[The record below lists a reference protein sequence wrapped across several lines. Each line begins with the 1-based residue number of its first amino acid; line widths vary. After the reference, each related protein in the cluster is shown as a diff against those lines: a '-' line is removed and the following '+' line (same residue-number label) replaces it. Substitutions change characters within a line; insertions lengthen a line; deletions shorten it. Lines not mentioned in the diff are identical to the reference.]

1 MEKFNSSLFSK
12 RYEGY
17 NLEKEICV
25 INRGIVE
32 NDIYALDFL
41 REANYTYNKDKEYF
55 YSLYKILET
64 SNNCGIY
71 LILTA
76 ILLKN
81 EDEKANLK
89 IADKKIDLLMQKIYD
104 SYYVKY
110 NVVEHLGTPNSIT
123 VINDDIIYEDD
134 KRYDLIKKFHVKKS
148 AFGYFSALK
157 PYTPYHIK
165 RAPSNNDIEFIK
177 KSILNNYRIYYIL
190 LLSDYS
196 KKSKKLLNII
206 LKTNSYK
213 ALTYLMLIRKEG
225 FATTYQE
232 SLDYL
237 TNLNVT
243 LADIIISYIFFYSYN
258 DRISYYDSFAV
269 QIKNREFNSFFYSL
283 IKKNSEYFESLFTNK
298 NFVKRVTKNS
308 KNFIPFLNELYSK
321 EIDFGSSKILC
332 SLLENKSASIRK
344 SAIKIINRKKK
355 ESYEYLKSLDNDLA
369 RDILKRWKNKKII
382 NSGFKDVDSIVNFVN
397 KNYNKKFE
405 KNLLCLDESL
415 LYGVK
420 SKNSNQTIP
429 IIIIK
434 YIYLEYSRLKA
445 PTKIKDLDKII
456 SYFDFNSFINVIKTI
471 YDRWIFEGA
480 DTTYKY
486 VMIPYLVYESDYKI
500 EKVGYNL
507 KEWCESGRIS
517 LANYA
522 ISTLAF
528 NGSLYSLIL
537 IDYIS
542 NNFKYYQI
550 KNTSK
555 LAFKAAAKK
564 LDISEDKL
572 SDKIILDFGIDKEGK
587 KLLKDDSC
595 SFTLYINEKLDIDKI
610 FDNKKKEYITKIDK
624 SNNISKNLLDE
635 FFSIKNNIKATYK
648 FQASRLNKAL
658 MTGKKWSSDDWKKIF
673 EENYIMSTLADIFI
687 WTIYN
692 KNDKILRQ
700 VKYDRKANS
709 FYAIDNNEEIKL
721 NKQYQLSLASP
732 VEMTDEE
739 IKKAKQILTDLKI
752 KQPFNQMQNINFSFE
767 DGDIKENIIVKYRNK
782 EVKIKTF
789 KNLSDSLDMELDYEN
804 SYIVGYKI
812 IDSSISI
819 GIKINLMGMDNAI
832 DDNDII
838 LFGYIVFYTID
849 NNNEIFSYKNIIDPR
864 TSYVRYVKYIMFNID
879 NYIKKNVQKTTRTE
893 KRNRRESDI
902 K

>member
-445 PTKIKDLDKII
+445 PIKIKDLDKII

-700 VKYDRKANS
+700 VKYDRKANT

-838 LFGYIVFYTID
+838 LFGDIVFYTID

>member
-25 INRGIVE
+25 INRGIIE

-41 REANYTYNKDKEYF
+41 REANYTYNKDKKYF
-55 YSLYKILET
+55 YSLYKTLET

-81 EDEKANLK
+81 EDDKANLK
-89 IADKKIDLLMQKIYD
+89 IADKKIDILMQKIYD

-177 KSILNNYRIYYIL
+177 KSLLNNYRIYYIL

-196 KKSKKLLNII
+196 KKAKKLLNII

-237 TNLNVT
+237 TNLNIT

-283 IKKNSEYFESLFTNK
+283 IKKNSEYFESLFANK
-298 NFVKRVTKNS
+298 NFVKKVTKSS
-308 KNFIPFLNELYSK
+308 KNFIPFLNELYSR

-332 SLLENKSASIRK
+332 SLLENQSQNIRK
-344 SAIKIINRKKK
+344 AAIKIINRKKK
-355 ESYEYLKSLDNDLA
+355 ESYEYLKTLDNDLA

-382 NSGFKDVDSIVNFVN
+382 NSGFKDIDSIVNFVN

-420 SKNSNQTIP
+420 SKNSNQNIP

-434 YIYLEYSRLKA
+434 YIYLEYSRLKT

-456 SYFDFNSFINVIKTI
+456 SYFDFNSFINVIKSI
-471 YDRWIFEGA
+471 YERWIFEGA

-486 VMIPYLVYESDYKI
+486 VMIPYLVYESEYKI
-500 EKVGYNL
+500 EKVAYNL

-572 SDKIILDFGIDKEGK
+572 SDKLILDFGIDKEGK
-587 KLLKDDSC
+587 KLLKDDSS
-595 SFTLYINEKLDIDKI
+595 SFTLYINEKLDIEKI
-610 FDNKKKEYITKIDK
+610 FDNKKKEYISKIDK
-624 SNNISKNLLDE
+624 YNNVSKNLLDE
-635 FFSIKNNIKATYK
+635 FYSIKNNIKVTYK

-658 MTGKKWSSDDWKKIF
+658 MTGKKWFSDDWKKLF
-673 EENYIMSTLADIFI
+673 AENYIMSTLADIFI

-692 KNDKILRQ
+692 KNDKILKQ
-700 VKYDRKANS
+700 VKYDRKSNTFFS
-709 FYAIDNNEEIKL
+709 IDDNEEIKL
-721 NKQYQLSLASP
+721 NKNYKLSLASP
-732 VEMTDEE
+732 VEMTEEE
-739 IKKAKQILTDLKI
+739 IKKAKQLLTDLKI

-767 DGDIKENIIVKYRNK
+767 DEDIKENIIVKYRNK

-789 KNLSDSLDMELDYEN
+789 KNLIDYLDMELDYEN

-812 IDSSISI
+812 IDTSISV

-838 LFGYIVFYTID
+838 LFGDIVFYTID
-849 NNNEIFSYKNIIDPR
+849 NNEIFSYKNIIDPR

-879 NYIKKNVQKTTRTE
+879 NYIKKNTQKTLKIE
-893 KRNRRESDI
+893 KRNRRQSDT

>member
-445 PTKIKDLDKII
+445 PIKIKDLDKII

-700 VKYDRKANS
+700 VKYDRKANT

-838 LFGYIVFYTID
+838 LFGDIVFYTID

-864 TSYVRYVKYIMFNID
+864 ASYVRYVKYIMFNID

>member
-838 LFGYIVFYTID
+838 LFGDIVFYTID

-893 KRNRRESDI
+893 KRNSRESDI

>member
-12 RYEGY
+12 RYVGY

-55 YSLYKILET
+55 YSLYKVLEN

-81 EDEKANLK
+81 EDEKANIK
-89 IADKKIDLLMQKIYD
+89 IADKKIDILMQKIYD

-110 NVVEHLGTPNSIT
+110 NVVEHIGTPNSFT

-134 KRYDLIKKFHVKKS
+134 KRYDLIKKFYVKKS

-157 PYTPYHIK
+157 PYTPYNIK
-165 RAPSNNDIEFIK
+165 KTPSNNDIDFIK
-177 KSILNNYRIYYIL
+177 KTILNNYRIYYIL
-190 LLSDYS
+190 LLADYS
-196 KKSKKLLNII
+196 KKAKKLLNII

-213 ALTYLMLIRKEG
+213 ALTYLILIRKEG

-237 TNLNVT
+237 TNLNIT
-243 LADIIISYIFFYSYN
+243 LSDILISYIFFYSYN

-269 QIKNREFNSFFYSL
+269 QIKNREFNNFFFNL
-283 IKKNSEYFESLFTNK
+283 IKKNSEYFESLFSNK
-298 NFVKRVTKNS
+298 NFVDIVTKS
-308 KNFIPFLNELYSK
+308 SRNFVPFLNELYSS

-332 SLLENKSASIRK
+332 TLLDNKSPGIRK
-344 SAIKIINRKKK
+344 AAIKIINRKKK
-355 ESYEYLKSLDNDLA
+355 ESYEYLKNLNSDLA
-369 RDILKRWKNKKII
+369 KDILKKWKNKKII
-382 NSGFKDVDSIVNFVN
+382 HSGFKDVNSIVNFVN

-420 SKNSNQTIP
+420 SKDTDQNIP
-429 IIIIK
+429 IIVIK
-434 YIYLEYSRLKA
+434 YIYLEYSRLKS
-445 PTKIKDLDKII
+445 PKKIQYLDKII
-456 SYFDFNSFINVIKTI
+456 SYFNFDTFINVIKSI
-471 YDRWIFEGA
+471 YERWIFEGA

-486 VMIPYLVYESDYKI
+486 VMIPYLIYESDYKI

-507 KEWCESGRIS
+507 RDWCESGRIS

-528 NGSLYSLIL
+528 NGSIHSLIL
-537 IDYIS
+537 IEYVS
-542 NNFKYYQI
+542 NNFKFYQI

-555 LAFKAAAKK
+555 LAFKSAAKK
-564 LDISEDKL
+564 LNISEDKL
-572 SDKIILDFGIDKEGK
+572 GDKIIFNFGINKNGEK
-587 KLLKDDSC
+587 ILKDDSC
-595 SFTLYINEKLDIDKI
+595 NFTLYINEKLDIEKI
-610 FDNKKKEYITKIDK
+610 FDNNRKEYISKIDK
-624 SNNISKNLLDE
+624 YYNINKNILEE
-635 FFSIKNNIKATYK
+635 FYSIKNNMKIAYK
-648 FQASRLNKAL
+648 FQAGRLNKAL
-658 MTGKKWSSDDWKKIF
+658 MTGKKWSADDWKNIF
-673 EENYIMSTLADIFI
+673 ADNYIMSILASNLI

-692 KNDKILRQ
+692 KNDKILKQ
-700 VKYDRKANS
+700 VIYDRKSNT
-709 FYAIDNNEEIKL
+709 FHTLDNEECKL
-721 NKQYQLSLASP
+721 NKQYKLSLASP
-732 VEMTDEE
+732 VEMTPEE
-739 IKKAKQILTDLKI
+739 IKKSKQLITDMKI
-752 KQPFNQMQNINFSFE
+752 KQPFNQMININFSFDE
-767 DGDIKENIIVKYRNK
+767 GDIKENIIVKYRNK

-789 KNLSDSLDMELDYEN
+789 KSLSESLDMELDYEN

-812 IDSSISI
+812 IDTSISV

-838 LFGYIVFYTID
+838 LFGDIVFYKID
-849 NNNEIFSYKNIIDPR
+849 NNEIFSYKNIIDPK
-864 TSYVRYVKYIMFNID
+864 TSNVRYVKYIMFNIE
-879 NYIKKNVQKTTRTE
+879 NYIKKNSQKPT
-893 KRNRRESDI
+893 KSISKNRRKSDS

>member
-838 LFGYIVFYTID
+838 LFGDIVFYTID

>member
-1 MEKFNSSLFSK
+1 MEKFNSALFSK

-17 NLEKEICV
+17 NLEKEICI
-25 INRGIVE
+25 INRGIIE

-55 YSLYKILET
+55 YSLYKTLET

-81 EDEKANLK
+81 DDQKANLK
-89 IADKKIDLLMQKIYD
+89 IAEKKIDLLMQKIYD

-157 PYTPYHIK
+157 PYAPYHIK
-165 RAPSNNDIEFIK
+165 KAPSNNDIEFIK
-177 KSILNNYRIYYIL
+177 SSILNNYRIYYIL

-206 LKTNSYK
+206 LKTNNYK
-213 ALTYLMLIRKEG
+213 ALTYLMLTRKEG
-225 FATTYQE
+225 FAATYQE

-237 TNLNVT
+237 TNLNIT

-269 QIKNREFNSFFYSL
+269 QIKNREFNNFFYSL
-283 IKKNSEYFESLFTNK
+283 IKKNSEYFENLFTNK

-308 KNFIPFLNELYSK
+308 RNFIPFLNELYSK

-332 SLLENKSASIRK
+332 SLLENKSAKIRK
-344 SAIKIINRKKK
+344 AAIKIINRKKK
-355 ESYEYLKSLDNDLA
+355 ESYEYLKTLDNDLA
-369 RDILKRWKNKKII
+369 RDILKKWKNKKII
-382 NSGFKDVDSIVNFVN
+382 NSGFKDIDSIVNFVN

-420 SKNSNQTIP
+420 SKNSNQNIP

-434 YIYLEYSRLKA
+434 YIYLEYSRLKT

-456 SYFDFNSFINVIKTI
+456 SYFDFNSFISVIKSI
-471 YDRWIFEGA
+471 YERWIFEGA

-486 VMIPYLVYESDYKI
+486 VMIPYLVYESEYKI
-500 EKVGYNL
+500 EKVAYNL
-507 KEWCESGRIS
+507 KDWCESGRIS

-555 LAFKAAAKK
+555 LAFKSAAKK

-572 SDKIILDFGIDKEGK
+572 SDKIILGFGIDKEGK

-595 SFTLYINEKLDIDKI
+595 SFTLYINEKLDIEKI
-610 FDNKKKEYITKIDK
+610 FDNKKKEYISKIDK
-624 SNNISKNLLDE
+624 YNNVNKNLLDE
-635 FFSIKNNIKATYK
+635 FYSIKNNIKVTYK

-658 MTGKKWSSDDWKKIF
+658 MTGKKWSLNDWKKIF
-673 EENYIMSTLADIFI
+673 SENYIMSTLADIFI

-692 KNDKILRQ
+692 KNDKILKQ
-700 VKYDRKANS
+700 VKYDRKSNTQA
-709 FYAIDNNEEIKL
+709 L
-721 NKQYQLSLASP
+721 
-732 VEMTDEE
+732 
-739 IKKAKQILTDLKI
+739 
-752 KQPFNQMQNINFSFE
+752 
-767 DGDIKENIIVKYRNK
+767 
-782 EVKIKTF
+782 
-789 KNLSDSLDMELDYEN
+789 
-804 SYIVGYKI
+804 
-812 IDSSISI
+812 
-819 GIKINLMGMDNAI
+819 
-832 DDNDII
+832 
-838 LFGYIVFYTID
+838 
-849 NNNEIFSYKNIIDPR
+849 
-864 TSYVRYVKYIMFNID
+864 
-879 NYIKKNVQKTTRTE
+879 
-893 KRNRRESDI
+893 
-902 K
+902 

>member
-258 DRISYYDSFAV
+258 DRISYYDSFAD

-298 NFVKRVTKNS
+298 NFVKIVTKNS

-332 SLLENKSASIRK
+332 SLLENKSSSIRK

-355 ESYEYLKSLDNDLA
+355 ESYEYLKTLDNDLA

-382 NSGFKDVDSIVNFVN
+382 NSGFKDIDSIVNFVN

-456 SYFDFNSFINVIKTI
+456 SYFDFNSFINVIKSI

-486 VMIPYLVYESDYKI
+486 VMIPYLVYETEYKI

-542 NNFKYYQI
+542 NNVKYYKI

-610 FDNKKKEYITKIDK
+610 LDNKKNEYISRIDK
-624 SNNISKNLLDE
+624 YHNVSKNILDE
-635 FFSIKNNIKATYK
+635 FYSIKNNIKASYK

-700 VKYDRKANS
+700 VKYDRKTAS

-721 NKQYQLSLASP
+721 NKQHQLSLASP

-739 IKKAKQILTDLKI
+739 IKKSKQLLIDLKI

-832 DDNDII
+832 DDNDVI
-838 LFGYIVFYTID
+838 LFGDIVFYTID
-849 NNNEIFSYKNIIDPR
+849 NNEIFSYKNIIDPR

>member
-700 VKYDRKANS
+700 VKYDRKANT

-838 LFGYIVFYTID
+838 LFGDIVFYTID

>member
-165 RAPSNNDIEFIK
+165 RSPSNNDIEFIK

-700 VKYDRKANS
+700 VKYDRKANT

-838 LFGYIVFYTID
+838 LFGDIVFYTID

>member
-355 ESYEYLKSLDNDLA
+355 ESYEYLKSLDNDLD

-838 LFGYIVFYTID
+838 LFGDIVFYTID

-879 NYIKKNVQKTTRTE
+879 NYIKKNVQKITRTE

>member
-298 NFVKRVTKNS
+298 NFVKIVTKNS

-332 SLLENKSASIRK
+332 SLLENKSSSIRK

-355 ESYEYLKSLDNDLA
+355 ESYEYLKTLDNDLA

-382 NSGFKDVDSIVNFVN
+382 NSGFKDIDSIVNFVN

-456 SYFDFNSFINVIKTI
+456 SYFDFNSFINVIKSI

-486 VMIPYLVYESDYKI
+486 VMIPYLVYETEYKI

-542 NNFKYYQI
+542 NNVKYYKI

-610 FDNKKKEYITKIDK
+610 LDNKKNEYISRIDK
-624 SNNISKNLLDE
+624 YHNVSKNILDE
-635 FFSIKNNIKATYK
+635 FYSIKNNIKASYK

-700 VKYDRKANS
+700 VKYDRKTAS

-721 NKQYQLSLASP
+721 NKQHQLSLASP

-739 IKKAKQILTDLKI
+739 IKKSKQLLIDLKI

-832 DDNDII
+832 DDNDVI
-838 LFGYIVFYTID
+838 LFGDIVFYTID
-849 NNNEIFSYKNIIDPR
+849 NNEIFSYKNIIDPR

>member
-148 AFGYFSALK
+148 VFGYFSALK

-298 NFVKRVTKNS
+298 NFVKIVTKNS

-332 SLLENKSASIRK
+332 SLLENKSSSIRK

-355 ESYEYLKSLDNDLA
+355 ESYEYLKTLDNDLA

-382 NSGFKDVDSIVNFVN
+382 NSGFKDIDSIVNFVN

-456 SYFDFNSFINVIKTI
+456 SYFDFNSFINVIKSI

-486 VMIPYLVYESDYKI
+486 VMIPYLVYETEYKI

-542 NNFKYYQI
+542 NNVKYYKI

-610 FDNKKKEYITKIDK
+610 LDNKKNEYISRIDK
-624 SNNISKNLLDE
+624 YHNVSKNILDE
-635 FFSIKNNIKATYK
+635 FYSIKNNIKASYK

-700 VKYDRKANS
+700 VKYDRKTAS

-721 NKQYQLSLASP
+721 NKQHQLSLASP

-739 IKKAKQILTDLKI
+739 IKKSKQLLIDLKI

-832 DDNDII
+832 DDNDVI
-838 LFGYIVFYTID
+838 LFGDIVFYTID
-849 NNNEIFSYKNIIDPR
+849 NNEIFSYKNIIDPR

>member
-555 LAFKAAAKK
+555 LAFKAVAKK

-838 LFGYIVFYTID
+838 LFGDIVFYTID

>member
-1 MEKFNSSLFSK
+1 M
-12 RYEGY
+12 
-17 NLEKEICV
+17 
-25 INRGIVE
+25 
-32 NDIYALDFL
+32 
-41 REANYTYNKDKEYF
+41 
-55 YSLYKILET
+55 
-64 SNNCGIY
+64 
-71 LILTA
+71 
-76 ILLKN
+76 
-81 EDEKANLK
+81 
-89 IADKKIDLLMQKIYD
+89 
-104 SYYVKY
+104 
-110 NVVEHLGTPNSIT
+110 
-123 VINDDIIYEDD
+123 
-134 KRYDLIKKFHVKKS
+134 
-148 AFGYFSALK
+148 
-157 PYTPYHIK
+157 
-165 RAPSNNDIEFIK
+165 
-177 KSILNNYRIYYIL
+177 
-190 LLSDYS
+190 
-196 KKSKKLLNII
+196 
-206 LKTNSYK
+206 
-213 ALTYLMLIRKEG
+213 
-225 FATTYQE
+225 
-232 SLDYL
+232 
-237 TNLNVT
+237 
-243 LADIIISYIFFYSYN
+243 ADIIISYIFFYSYN

-298 NFVKRVTKNS
+298 NFVKIVTKNS

-332 SLLENKSASIRK
+332 SLLENKSSSIRK

-355 ESYEYLKSLDNDLA
+355 ESYEYLKTLDNDLD

-382 NSGFKDVDSIVNFVN
+382 NSGFKDIDSIVNFVN

-456 SYFDFNSFINVIKTI
+456 SYFDFNSFINVIKSI

-486 VMIPYLVYESDYKI
+486 VMIPYLVYETEYKI

-528 NGSLYSLIL
+528 NGSLYLLIL

-542 NNFKYYQI
+542 NNVKYYKI

-555 LAFKAAAKK
+555 LAFKAATKK

-610 FDNKKKEYITKIDK
+610 LDNKKNEYISRIDK
-624 SNNISKNLLDE
+624 YHNVSKNILDE
-635 FFSIKNNIKATYK
+635 FYSIKNNIKASYK

-700 VKYDRKANS
+700 VKYDRKTAS

-721 NKQYQLSLASP
+721 NKQHQLSLASP

-739 IKKAKQILTDLKI
+739 IKKSKQLLIDLKI

-832 DDNDII
+832 DDNDVI
-838 LFGYIVFYTID
+838 LFGDIVFYTID
-849 NNNEIFSYKNIIDPR
+849 NNEIFSYKNIIDPR

>member
-12 RYEGY
+12 KYEGY
-17 NLEKEICV
+17 NLEKEICI
-25 INRGIVE
+25 INRGIIE

-41 REANYTYNKDKEYF
+41 REANYTYNRDKEYF
-55 YSLYKILET
+55 YSLYKKLES

-81 EDEKANLK
+81 EDKIANLQ
-89 IADKKIDLLMQKIYD
+89 IADKKIDLLMHKMYD

-110 NVVEHLGTPNSIT
+110 NIVEHIGTPNSIT
-123 VINDDIIYEDD
+123 VISDDIIYEDD

-157 PYTPYHIK
+157 PYAPYHI
-165 RAPSNNDIEFIK
+165 RMAPSNNDIEFIK
-177 KSILNNYRIYYIL
+177 SSILNNYRIYYIL

-196 KKSKKLLNII
+196 KKAKKLLNII

-213 ALTYLMLIRKEG
+213 ALIYLLLIRKEG

-237 TNLNVT
+237 INLDVT
-243 LADIIISYIFFYSYN
+243 LADILISYIFFYSYN

-269 QIKNREFNSFFYSL
+269 QIKNIEFNNFFYSL
-283 IKKNSEYFESLFTNK
+283 IKKNSEYFESLFSNK
-298 NFVKRVTKNS
+298 NFVRKITKNS

-332 SLLENKSASIRK
+332 LLLESESSNIRK
-344 SAIKIINRKKK
+344 AAIKIINRKKK
-355 ESYEYLKSLDNDLA
+355 ESYEYLKSLNSDLA
-369 RDILKRWKNKKII
+369 RDILKKWKNKKII
-382 NSGFKDVDSIVNFVN
+382 NSGFKDIDSIVNFVN
-397 KNYNKKFE
+397 KNYDKKFE

-420 SKNSNQTIP
+420 SKNSNQSIP

-434 YIYLEYSRLKA
+434 YIYLEYSKLKS

-456 SYFDFNSFINVIKTI
+456 SYFDFNSFINVIKSI
-471 YDRWIFEGA
+471 YERWIFEGA
-480 DTTYKY
+480 NTTYKY
-486 VMIPYLVYESDYKI
+486 VMIPYLVYEPEYKI
-500 EKVGYNL
+500 EKVSHNL

-542 NNFKYYQI
+542 NHFKYYQI

-572 SDKIILDFGIDKEGK
+572 SDKIILDFAIDREGK
-587 KLLKDDSC
+587 RLLKDDSS
-595 SFTLYINEKLDIDKI
+595 SFTLYINEKLDIEKI
-610 FDNKKKEYITKIDK
+610 FDNNKKEYISKIDK
-624 SNNISKNLLDE
+624 YYNINKDLLDE
-635 FFSIKNNIKATYK
+635 FYSIKNNIKATYK
-648 FQASRLNKAL
+648 FQTSRLSKAL
-658 MTGKKWSSDDWKKIF
+658 MTGKKWSADDWKKIF
-673 EENYIMSTLADIFI
+673 TENYIMSILADIFI

-692 KNDKILRQ
+692 KNDKILKH
-700 VKYDRKANS
+700 VKYDRKSNT
-709 FYAIDNNEEIKL
+709 IRTLDNNEEYKL
-721 NKQYQLSLASP
+721 NKQYKLSLASP
-732 VEMTDEE
+732 VEMSNEE
-739 IKKAKQILTDLKI
+739 IKKAKQLLKDLKI

-767 DGDIKENIIVKYRNK
+767 DEDIKENIIVKYRNK
-782 EVKIKTF
+782 EVKLKTF
-789 KNLSDSLDMELDYEN
+789 KTLIDYLDMELDYEN

-812 IDSSISI
+812 IDTSISV
-819 GIKINLMGMDNAI
+819 GVKINLMGMDNAI

-838 LFGYIVFYTID
+838 LFGDIVFYAID
-849 NNNEIFSYKNIIDPR
+849 NNEVFSYKNIIDPR
-864 TSYVRYVKYIMFNID
+864 TSYIRYVKYIMFNID
-879 NYIKKNVQKTTRTE
+879 NYIKKNIKKEQKTV
-893 KRNRRESDI
+893 K
-902 K
+902 KK

>member
-445 PTKIKDLDKII
+445 PIKIKDLDKII

-838 LFGYIVFYTID
+838 LFGDIVFYTID